1 MHEQQIPATVM
12 MPIDMLKPY
21 PRNKEFF
28 RDLEGESYER
38 LKQSIAE
45 KGGLYHPILVA
56 PDMTIVSGH
65 QRWRAAKELGFKMV
79 RVEVDPELVDDDSK
93 MKALFECN
101 WVREASPEEKR
112 RNLLTYVEMFGNKN
126 GGNKKAECLR
136 DTLPFDKIAEAEG
149 VSRKK
154 LFRDLKIQRNLIPE
168 LRKIMDSGRVGF
180 NIAADT
186 IASYPEDIQES
197 IVSLLT
203 EERHY
208 SDREIKTAIAQIER
222 EKNGLTAQLE
232 QATADRDMLAHD
244 LESTRADVEAL
255 RRELEARPV
264 REERVEVI
272 PTDYDDIK
280 SQVAELKEKNAKLSW
295 KARERDTEAAYLKQ
309 RLKEKEAERANPQ
322 AQKADR
328 IFTDVCRL
336 ESAVRKFLS
345 EQSGR
350 TWFLDYYDELDISDR
365 NRCLKTVMALN
376 DWVQDCI
383 RKLGVV
389 QSEWPS
395 TDDGRM
401 VSAALKPIIDTE
413 IVINEES
420 EEER

>member
-28 RDLEGESYER
+28 RDLEGENYER

-93 MKALFECN
+93 LKALFECN
-101 WVREASPEEKR
+101 WGREASPEEKR
-112 RNLLTYVEMFGNKN
+112 RNLVAYVKKFGVKQ
-126 GGNKKAECLR
+126 GRPQKSGHR
-136 DTLPFDKIAEAEG
+136 DHFSGMYLDDIAKQSG
-149 VSRKK
+149 VSNKTLR
-154 LFRDLKIQRNLIPE
+154 RQMRAQNELIPE
-168 LRKIMDSGRVGF
+168 LRKMMDDGRVGF
-180 NIAADT
+180 TVAADT

-197 IVSLLT
+197 IASLLT

-222 EKNGLTAQLE
+222 EKNGLSAQLE
-232 QATADRDMLAHD
+232 QATADRDMLAQD

-255 RRELEARPV
+255 RRELETRPV
-264 REERVEVI
+264 REERIEVV
-272 PTDYDDIK
+272 PDDYNDIK

-295 KARERDTEAAYLKQ
+295 KARERDTEATYLKQ
-309 RLKEKEAERANPQ
+309 RLKEKEAERTDPQ

-350 TWFLDYYDELDISDR
+350 TWFLDYYDELDVSDR

-389 QSEWPS
+389 QSEWSS
-395 TDDGRM
+395 TDDGRI
-401 VSAALKPIIDTE
+401 VRAALSPVADTE
-413 IVINEES
+413 IVNE
-420 EEER
+420 